1 MLPGKPCWFSWLLI
15 PLLSPVSPVT
25 VLVSFFLSFLGATQ
39 RQSPGILYW
48 KLWTAQRKVFPS
60 LVGLLSPPLLRP
72 GLCCGLL
79 QERPLLE
86 ASSFLFYLAAS
97 GNGTHNI
104 SLSHSIILSILLWH
118 PQPSACLYLL
128 SCVLRVALNLYSRL
142 SVFFSFS
149 PLLFIASS
157 EF

>member
-1 MLPGKPCWFSWLLI
+1 MGSKRNSFSVLPGKPCWFSWPLI

-39 RQSPGILYW
+39 RQSPGMLYR

-60 LVGLLSPPLLRP
+60 HVGLLSPSLLRP

-79 QERPLLE
+79 QEHPLLE
-86 ASSFLFYLAAS
+86 PSSFLFYLAAS

-104 SLSHSIILSILLWH
+104 SLSIQLF
-118 PQPSACLYLL
+118 YLFL
-128 SCVLRVALNLYSRL
+128 FDILNLL
-142 SVFFSFS
+142 HVFFTF
-149 PLLFIASS
+149 LYS
-157 EF
+157 ESG